1 MLYFILLYII
11 VTYSW
16 KSNEEAYTFH
26 ALAAFK
32 PSTHYP
38 LDFIKAIAPLI
49 VKPNFGPT
57 LINPAWENPAHYHG
71 TKDYLAYNPAAGQE
85 KAVMCYSF
93 GLVNTCNI
101 IDSFTIPSGQFGKG
115 INIFP
120 FAIEMERTCS
130 FLAEVFG
137 FTKDN
142 QLSVSTF
149 QSALS
154 IKSRVKNKE
163 SRKYIYFNIYSI
175 CC

>member
-71 TKDYLAYNPAAGQE
+71 TKDYLAYNSAAGEE

-101 IDSFTIPSGQFGKG
+101 IDSFTIPVVNLEKES
-115 INIFP
+115 IFFLLP
-120 FAIEMERTCS
+120 LKWSALAVSWLKFLALPRTIS
-130 FLAEVFG
+130 FLF
-137 FTKDN
+137 
-142 QLSVSTF
+142 QLFSLHCLLKV
-149 QSALS
+149 
-154 IKSRVKNKE
+154 E
-163 SRKYIYFNIYSI
+163 SRTKNLVSI
-175 CC
+175 FT